1 MSEMNMPL
9 GVAALLL
16 VFGFAV
22 TYAAIPPARK
32 WGRRWG
38 LVAPPGGRRHHPQ
51 DTPLTGGWALFLPL
65 TAAFFAFFGLV
76 LTGKLSMLRP
86 EWPRMLSL
94 FLGTTWILI
103 LGTIDDRLMLGWRQK
118 LGGQFLGGL
127 ILVLGGHTVSV
138 ANIPWVGPVHFGWF
152 GIPFLLIA
160 VITITNAINLIDGLD
175 GLAGGICFFAAL
187 TSAVIASVKGDFFT
201 ATLGF
206 TLAGGLLGFLRF
218 NFPPA
223 SIFLGDGGSMML
235 GFLLGTLAISST
247 AFFPGQRLG
256 TSIMILVPFL
266 PLGIPLFEVALSV
279 LRRWLTGQAL
289 FLGDGNH
296 LHHRLLGKIKAAR
309 PTVAIFYF
317 FSASLCALTLLMVLE
332 IHSPVLRFFTG
343 FLTLVLMLAVTWSL
357 RLYGERGLF
366 LTLRHRPHFKFL
378 GEFLRF
384 MKLRIGRGR
393 SAADLL
399 ALLESGVRDLEF
411 DHIEIV
417 YQGQVFKKWTNPQPV
432 HADSPRL
439 TAAESL
445 AAWDLQIRWTRPLH
459 GDEDYNEYL
468 QLTWHRFLNAIKAA
482 LPPQDPGLGESPA
495 GGEGPGPAAQAARLR

>member
-1 MSEMNMPL
+1 L
-9 GVAALLL
+9 
-16 VFGFAV
+16 
-22 TYAAIPPARK
+22 
-32 WGRRWG
+32 
-38 LVAPPGGRRHHPQ
+38 
-51 DTPLTGGWALFLPL
+51 ALFIPL
-65 TAAFFAFFGLV
+65 MVAFLAFFGLA
-76 LTGKLSMLRP
+76 LAGRLSMLRP

-103 LGTIDDRLMLGWRQK
+103 LGTIDDRLMLGWKQK
-118 LGGQFLGGL
+118 LGGQFLAGL
-127 ILVLGGHTVSV
+127 ILVMGGHTVSV
-138 ANIPWVGPVHFGWF
+138 ATIPWVGPVYFGWY
-152 GIPFLLIA
+152 GIPFFLGA

-187 TSAVIASVKGDFFT
+187 TSAVIASAKGDFFT
-201 ATLGF
+201 ATLSF
-206 TLAGGLLGFLRF
+206 TLAGSLLGFLRF

-279 LRRWLTGQAL
+279 LRRWLTGTAL

-317 FSASLCALTLLMVLE
+317 FSASLCALTLLMVLDVQT
-332 IHSPVLRFFTG
+332 PVLRLFAG
-343 FLTLVLMLAVTWSL
+343 FLTLVLMLAVIWSL

-366 LTLRHRPHFKFL
+366 LTLRNRPYFKFL

-384 MKLRIGRGR
+384 MKLRIGRAR
-393 SAADLL
+393 SVADLL
-399 ALLESGVRDLEF
+399 GLLESGVRDLEF
-411 DHIEIV
+411 DRVEVV
-417 YQGQVFKKWTNPQPV
+417 YQGRVLWKWINPQPV
-432 HADSPRL
+432 HPGSPRL
-439 TAAESL
+439 ASEESL
-445 AAWDLQIRWTRPLH
+445 ATWDLGIIWARPLH

-468 QLTWHRFLNAIKAA
+468 QLTWHRFLSAIKAA
-482 LPPQDPGLGESPA
+482 LPPQDPGLGETPA
-495 GGEGPGPAAQAARLR
+495 GGERQEPVAQASRRR

>member
-1 MSEMNMPL
+1 MNMSL
-9 GVAALLL
+9 WIVALLL
-16 VFGFAV
+16 VFGFSM
-22 TYAAIPPARK
+22 TYAAIPLAEK
-32 WGRRWG
+32 WGRRFG

-65 TAAFFAFFGLV
+65 MVAFLFFFGLV

-94 FLGTTWILI
+94 FLATTWILI

-118 LGGQFLGGL
+118 LAGQFLGGVIL
-127 ILVLGGHTVSV
+127 ILGGHTVAV
-138 ANIPWVGPVHFGWF
+138 ATIPWVGLVHFGWF
-152 GIPFLLIA
+152 GIPFLLVA

-187 TSAVIASVKGDFFT
+187 TSAVIALVKGDFFT
-201 ATLGF
+201 ATLSF
-206 TLAGGLLGFLRF
+206 TLAGSLLGFLRF

-296 LHHRLLGKIKAAR
+296 LHHRLLDKIQAAR

-317 FSASLCALTLLMVLE
+317 FSASLCALTLLIVLE
-332 IHSPVLRFFTG
+332 VQAPLLRFLTG
-343 FLTLVLMLAVTWSL
+343 VLTLALMLAVTWSL
-357 RLYGERGLF
+357 RLYGDRSL
-366 LTLRHRPHFKFL
+366 LITLRNRPHFKFL
-378 GEFLRF
+378 GEYLRF
-384 MKLRIGRGR
+384 MKMRAGRAK
-393 SAADLL
+393 SVPELL
-399 ALLESGVRDLEF
+399 DLLESGVRDLDF
-411 DHIEIV
+411 DRVEIIH
-417 YQGQVFKKWTNPQPV
+417 QGAAVREWINPQPT
-432 HADSPRL
+432 HPQSPRL
-439 TAAESL
+439 ASEESFND
-445 AAWDLQIRWTRPLH
+445 WDLQIKWSQPLH
-459 GDEDYNEYL
+459 GDDSYNEYL
-468 QLTWHRFLNAIKAA
+468 LLTWRRFLNAIKATLTDSA
-482 LPPQDPGLGESPA
+482 AEFGGWEHQTPESLGPKPRE
-495 GGEGPGPAAQAARLR
+495 

>member
-1 MSEMNMPL
+1 MNMPL
-9 GVAALLL
+9 GVAAFLL

-22 TYAAIPPARK
+22 TYAAIPQAKK
-32 WGRRWG
+32 WGHRWG

-51 DTPLTGGWALFLPL
+51 DTPLTGGWALFFPL
-65 TAAFFAFFGLV
+65 MAAFFSFFGLV

-94 FLGTTWILI
+94 FLGTTWVLI
-103 LGTIDDRLMLGWRQK
+103 LGTIDDRLMLGWKQK
-118 LGGQFLGGL
+118 LAGQFLGGL
-127 ILVLGGHTVSV
+127 ILVLGGHTVAV
-138 ANIPWVGPVHFGWF
+138 ATLPWVGLVHFGWL

-206 TLAGGLLGFLRF
+206 TLAGSLLGFLRF

-296 LHHRLLGKIKAAR
+296 LHHRLLGKFKAAR

-332 IHSPVLRFFTG
+332 VHSPVLRFFTG
-343 FLTLVLMLAVTWSL
+343 FLTLVLMLAFSWSL

-366 LTLRHRPHFKFL
+366 LTLRNRPHFKFL

-384 MKLRIGRGR
+384 MKLRAGRAK
-393 SAADLL
+393 SVTDLL

-411 DHIEIV
+411 DRVEVV
-417 YQGQVFKKWTNPQPV
+417 YKGQVLRKWTNSQPV
-432 HADSPRL
+432 HAESPRF
-439 TAAESL
+439 TFEESL
-445 AAWDLQIRWTRPLH
+445 VPWDLRIKWALPLH

-468 QLTWHRFLNAIKAA
+468 QLTWHRFLTAIKAA
-482 LPPQDPGLGESPA
+482 LPPHDPGLGDANDGRDRQETL
-495 GGEGPGPAAQAARLR
+495 AQASRLR

>member
-1 MSEMNMPL
+1 MNMPL
-9 GVAALLL
+9 AVAVFLL
-16 VFGFAV
+16 VFGFTV
-22 TYAAIPPARK
+22 TYAVIPQAK
-32 WGRRWG
+32 KLGERWG

-65 TAAFFAFFGLV
+65 MAAFLVFFGLA
-76 LTGKLSMLRP
+76 LLGKLPWLRP
-86 EWPRMLSL
+86 EWPRMVSL

-103 LGTIDDRLMLGWRQK
+103 LGTIDDRLILGWKQK

-127 ILVLGGHTVSV
+127 VLVLGGHTVTM
-138 ANIPWVGPVHFGWF
+138 ANIPWVGPVYFGWYS
-152 GIPFLLIA
+152 IPLFLIA
-160 VITITNAINLIDGLD
+160 VITITNAMNLIDGLD

-187 TSAVIASVKGDFFT
+187 TSAVIASVKGDIFI

-206 TLAGGLLGFLRF
+206 TLAGSLLGFLRF

-256 TSIMILVPFL
+256 TSIMILVSFL

-279 LRRWLTGQAL
+279 LRRWATGQAL

-296 LHHRLLGKIKAAR
+296 LHHRLLGKIKNAR
-309 PTVAIFYF
+309 PTVGIFYF
-317 FSASLCALTLLMVLE
+317 FSASLCTLTLLMVLE
-332 IHSPVLRFFTG
+332 VHSPGLRFFAG

-357 RLYGERGLF
+357 RLYGERGF
-366 LTLRHRPHFKFL
+366 LVTLRNRPHFKFL

-384 MKLRIGRGR
+384 MKLRAGRAK
-393 SAADLL
+393 SVADLL
-399 ALLESGVRDLEF
+399 SLLGSGVRDLDF
-411 DHIEIV
+411 DRVEVV
-417 YQGQVFKKWTNPQPV
+417 YQGQVLRQWTNPQPV
-432 HADSPRL
+432 HADSLRL
-439 TAAESL
+439 TFEEPL
-445 AAWDLQIRWTRPLH
+445 APWDLRIRWTRPLH

-468 QLTWHRFLNAIKAA
+468 QLTWRRVLSVIKSA
-482 LPPQDPGLGESPA
+482 LPEHDPGLEA
-495 GGEGPGPAAQAARLR
+495 GGDDGDGQGSVAQAS